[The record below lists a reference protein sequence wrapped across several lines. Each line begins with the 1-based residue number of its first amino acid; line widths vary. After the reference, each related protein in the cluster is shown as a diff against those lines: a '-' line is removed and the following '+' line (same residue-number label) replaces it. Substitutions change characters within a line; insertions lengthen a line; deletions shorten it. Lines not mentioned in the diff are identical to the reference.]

1 MATNTF
7 TYRAGAE
14 LPGLTL
20 PWQTETTANTYE
32 DLDLSSGYT
41 FTLTLVDVTG
51 ADALTKTTNIAG
63 ADGSV
68 VVTWATDDLALTA
81 GQYTLKLR
89 AREVATSKDR
99 DYAPGSPIT
108 IVIVD

>member
-1 MATNTF
+1 MQTF

-20 PWQTETTANTYE
+20 PWQEETAQGVWS

-41 FTLTLVDVTG
+41 FTLTMLDSAGT
-51 ADALTKTTNIAG
+51 AALTKTTGITG
-63 ADGSV
+63 ASGSV
-68 VVTWATDDLALTA
+68 AIAWAAGELDLDPGTYALHV
-81 GQYTLKLR
+81 R

-99 DYAPGSPIT
+99 DYSPSQPIR
-108 IVIVD
+108 IAIKA